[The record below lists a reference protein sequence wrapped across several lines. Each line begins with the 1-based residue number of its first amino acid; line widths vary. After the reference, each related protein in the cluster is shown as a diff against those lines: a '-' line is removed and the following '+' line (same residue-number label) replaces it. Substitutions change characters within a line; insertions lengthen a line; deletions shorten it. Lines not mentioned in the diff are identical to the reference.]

1 MRPNIVLNAL
11 ALHAGGSGVQTYCR
25 ELLRA
30 LPAEVDAD
38 ITAVVQDRAR
48 DEIPSAMQRKT
59 RRDCDGLRRTLEGLR
74 SVGPADLVHA
84 LDVDLPLRPGA
95 PSVATVHDL
104 SLFDEPT
111 AFGFARRVGKQ
122 VTTRASIRRADA
134 VIAVSTFT
142 AERVR
147 ARFGRDSHVV
157 PEAPGPGFSPPT
169 DAAMARARSQ
179 FDLPEHFVLHVGNL
193 EPRKDVP
200 TLARAAAL
208 AGVPLVLAG
217 GHIVT
222 IDAPPGALLL
232 GHVEAEDL
240 PALYGAA
247 TVVAYV
253 SRYEG
258 FGLPPI
264 EAMACGATVM
274 ATRCGALPDVAGDGI
289 EFVEVGDAEMQS
301 RALRELVNDP
311 ARRAERSR
319 AGLIAASRL
328 SWAATARKT
337 VDVYRS
343 LGIAVARVP

>member
-1 MRPNIVLNAL
+1 
-11 ALHAGGSGVQTYCR
+11 
-25 ELLRA
+25 
-30 LPAEVDAD
+30 
-38 ITAVVQDRAR
+38 
-48 DEIPSAMQRKT
+48 
-59 RRDCDGLRRTLEGLR
+59 
-74 SVGPADLVHA
+74 
-84 LDVDLPLRPGA
+84 
-95 PSVATVHDL
+95 
-104 SLFDEPT
+104 
-111 AFGFARRVGKQ
+111 
-122 VTTRASIRRADA
+122 

-147 ARFGRDSHVV
+147 ARFGRESHVV

-169 DAAMARARSQ
+169 DAAMARARNQ
-179 FDLPEHFVLHVGNL
+179 FGLPEHFVLHVGNL

-222 IDAPPGALLL
+222 IDAPPGAQLL
-232 GHVEAEDL
+232 GHVAAEDL

-289 EFVEVGDAEMQS
+289 EFVDVGDAEMQS

-319 AGLIAASRL
+319 AGLVAASRL
-328 SWAATARKT
+328 SWAATARQT
-337 VDVYRS
+337 IDVYRS
-343 LGIAVARVP
+343 LGLVVEKVP